1 MVKKK
6 ILVEIEYPEGFDL
19 CWDHSDSGHQAFND
33 TIVCQSLIGARKSL
47 VTAIEKCK
55 ENNLTTEKEFENDD
69 YYNFITTKIEVSNSL
84 KVIGFINTDNQLEML
99 SDN

>member
-1 MVKKK
+1 M
-6 ILVEIEYPEGFDL
+6 PP
-19 CWDHSDSGHQAFND
+19 
-33 TIVCQSLIGARKSL
+33 LIGARKSL

-69 YYNFITTKIEVSNSL
+69 YYNFITTKIEVSNNL